1 MARGAAQAQR
11 KQRAKAEPKRKQRS
25 APTWEEQL
33 FFSRLRRHAKVIY
46 VALAVVFAAGF
57 VVLGVG
63 SGSTG
68 LGDILNG
75 QFFGGGGSGTSS
87 QIKDDQKKIERNP
100 KNIEAYLDL
109 SGLYQQQQES
119 DKALA
124 VLKRAQK
131 VAPNNLD
138 VLNRLA
144 GLYRGKAESA
154 TTEAQ
159 NLQLH
164 IQNSQVVPP
173 FVDTSSNIG
182 QALSQDPYTQSL
194 QSRLNRAQT
203 KAVNA
208 FRTTEKA
215 YKDVARA
222 AHGTS
227 AEAGAQLQLGSVAAS
242 PLLGDYSTALT
253 AFKRYLTLAPNGT
266 NAAAVR
272 QAVKQLQAAVPGA
285 HG

>member
-1 MARGAAQAQR
+1 MARGAAQAQ
-11 KQRAKAEPKRKQRS
+11 KRAKEKPQPKRKQRA

-46 VALAVVFAAGF
+46 VALALVFAAGF
-57 VVLGVG
+57 VFLGVG

-75 QFFGGGGSGTSS
+75 NFFGGGGNGTSS
-87 QIKDDQKKIERNP
+87 QIKDDQKKIARNP

-109 SGLYQQQQES
+109 SGLYQQQQET

-124 VLKRAQK
+124 VLKRART

-144 GLYRGKAESA
+144 GIYRGKAEQA

-159 NLQLH
+159 NLQLAM
-164 IQNSQVVPP
+164 QDTQLVPP
-173 FVDTSSNIG
+173 FVDPSSNLG
-182 QALSQDPYTQSL
+182 QAFAQDPYSQSL
-194 QSRLNRAQT
+194 QARLNKAQS
-203 KAVNA
+203 KAVSA
-208 FRTTEKA
+208 FKTTETA

-222 AHGTS
+222 ARGTS

-242 PLLGDYSTALT
+242 PLLADYSTAVA
-253 AFKRYLTLAPNGT
+253 AFKRYLKLAPNGT

-272 QAVKQLQAAVPGA
+272 QAIRQLQASLPKAPG
-285 HG
+285 

>member
-11 KQRAKAEPKRKQRS
+11 KQRAKAAPKRKQRS
-25 APTWEEQL
+25 APSWEEQL

-75 QFFGGGGSGTSS
+75 QFFGGGSGTSS
-87 QIKDDQKKIERNP
+87 QIKDDQKKIARNP

-109 SGLYQQQQES
+109 SGLYQQQQETEKS
-119 DKALA
+119 LA
-124 VLKRAQK
+124 VLQRAQK

-144 GLYRGKAESA
+144 GIHRGKAEQAS
-154 TTEAQ
+154 TEAQ
-159 NLQLH
+159 NLQLAT
-164 IQNSQVVPP
+164 QDNQVVPP
-173 FVDTSSNIG
+173 FVDPSSNIG
-182 QALSQDPYTQSL
+182 QAFAQDPYSQSL
-194 QSRLNRAQT
+194 QTRLNEAQS

-208 FRTTEKA
+208 FRTTETA
-215 YKDVARA
+215 YKNVARA
-222 AHGTS
+222 ARGTS

-242 PLLGDYSTALT
+242 PLLADYSTAVA
-253 AFKRYLTLAPNGT
+253 AFKRYLKLAPNGT

-272 QAVKQLQAAVPGA
+272 QAITQLQASVPTA

>member
-11 KQRAKAEPKRKQRS
+11 KQRAKPEPKRKQRA
-25 APTWEEQL
+25 APSWEEQL

-46 VALAVVFAAGF
+46 VALAVVFALGF

-75 QFFGGGGSGTSS
+75 QFFGHGGSGTSS
-87 QIKDDQKKIERNP
+87 QIKDDQKKIARDP

-109 SGLYQQQQES
+109 SGLYQQQQQT
-119 DKALA
+119 DNALA
-124 VLKRAQK
+124 VLRRARK
-131 VAPNNLD
+131 VEPKNLD

-144 GLYRGKAESA
+144 GIYRGKAEQAA
-154 TTEAQ
+154 TNAQ
-159 NLQLH
+159 NLQLT
-164 IQNSQVVPP
+164 IQNSQVLPP
-173 FVDTSSNIG
+173 FVDQSSNIG

-194 QSRLNRAQT
+194 QTRLQKAQT
-203 KAVNA
+203 SAVNA
-208 FRTTEKA
+208 FRSAETS
-215 YKDVARA
+215 YKSVAQA
-222 AHGTS
+222 ARGTS
-227 AEAGAQLQLGSVAAS
+227 AEAGAQLQLGSLAAS
-242 PLLGDYSTALT
+242 PLLADYSTAVA
-253 AFKRYLTLAPNGT
+253 AFKRYLKLAPNGT

-272 QAVKQLQAAVPGA
+272 QALKQLQAYVPKA